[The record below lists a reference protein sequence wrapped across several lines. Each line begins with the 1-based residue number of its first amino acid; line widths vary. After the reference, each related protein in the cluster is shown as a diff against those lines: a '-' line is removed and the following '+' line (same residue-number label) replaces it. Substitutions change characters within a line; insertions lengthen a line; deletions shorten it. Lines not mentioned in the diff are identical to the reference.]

1 MPKFENFYYN
11 KFCFFFYLP
20 EKLKLPFKLGVL
32 KMFIS

>member
-1 MPKFENFYYN
+1 MPKFENFYY
-11 KFCFFFYLP
+11 KKFFFYLP

>member
-1 MPKFENFYYN
+1 MPKFENFDY
-11 KFCFFFYLP
+11 KRSFFFYLP